1 MGDCFSFCN
10 KQQGRNSLNF
20 HQKCS
25 DLLLSSALLPS
36 PTAPPPATVVT
47 PMPTNRPT
55 ATWGTTSR
63 STSSATRSTTPLSTP
78 PTLNSARTS
87 SQNTVNPHTSRFT
100 TAPLLLVMTP
110 RLSPMDTDTEREML
124 RPNLDTEAKDT
135 HQDLSANNMLRNSAR
150 RFLTRPKDKSQDRS
164 VSQLRSRSLMR
175 FAELHTFRSNST
187 TPATDTTKSNF
198 NVLDI
203 YLIPEIKSTMKT

>member
-1 MGDCFSFCN
+1 MG
-10 KQQGRNSLNF
+10 
-20 HQKCS
+20 
-25 DLLLSSALLPS
+25 
-36 PTAPPPATVVT
+36 APHPATGAM

-55 ATWGTTSR
+55 ATPSTTSR

-78 PTLNSARTS
+78 PTLSSARTS

-110 RLSPMDTDTEREML
+110 RSSPMDM
-124 RPNLDTEAKDT
+124 DTEAKDT

-175 FAELHTFRSNST
+175 FAEPHTFRSNST
-187 TPATDTTKSNF
+187 TPAMDTTKSNF

>member
-1 MGDCFSFCN
+1 MG
-10 KQQGRNSLNF
+10 
-20 HQKCS
+20 
-25 DLLLSSALLPS
+25 
-36 PTAPPPATVVT
+36 APHPATGAM

-55 ATWGTTSR
+55 ATPSTTSR

-78 PTLNSARTS
+78 PTLSSARTS
-87 SQNTVNPHTSRFT
+87 SQNTVNSHTSRFT

-110 RLSPMDTDTEREML
+110 RLSPMDTDTERETL

-175 FAELHTFRSNST
+175 FAELHTSRSNST
-187 TPATDTTKSNF
+187 TPAMDTTKSNF